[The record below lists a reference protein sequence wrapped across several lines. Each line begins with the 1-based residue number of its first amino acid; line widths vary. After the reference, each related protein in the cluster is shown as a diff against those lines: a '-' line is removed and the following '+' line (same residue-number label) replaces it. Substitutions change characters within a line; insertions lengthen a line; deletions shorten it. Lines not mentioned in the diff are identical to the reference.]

1 MDLKIIFFF
10 RNNVK
15 SLTFKSNNK
24 SILFIKYFQK
34 KICKFGILILTFDVN
49 KRKIINIT

>member
-15 SLTFKSNNK
+15 SLTFKSSNN
-24 SILFIKYFQK
+24 IIFIKYFQK